1 MDRKAFL
8 VPVAVA
14 IAALVTDVGS
24 VSHQFF
30 DRVKTAFQEA
40 RTNLSMQD
48 LADKTSLAELDRDE
62 QTLLL
67 RRPADRSVIAQHSSH
82 ASHGSH
88 GSHGSHSSHS
98 SGS

>member
-8 VPVAVA
+8 VPIAVA

-24 VSHQFF
+24 TSHQFVA
-30 DRVKTAFQEA
+30 RVKTAFQGA
-40 RTNLSMQD
+40 RTNLSMPAP
-48 LADKTSLAELDRDE
+48 ADKTTLAELGRDE

-67 RRPADRSVIAQHSSH
+67 HRSADRSVIAQHSSH

>member
-24 VSHQFF
+24 ASHWFS

-40 RTNLSMQD
+40 RTNPSTQD
-48 LADKTSLAELDRDE
+48 PADKTSLAELGRDE

-67 RRPADRSVIAQHSSH
+67 RRPADPSVIAQHSSH

-98 SGS
+98 SGT